1 MILPKSNYVKNI
13 VTLLSG
19 SMVAQ
24 IVTIL
29 ATPLLTRLYSPEQFG
44 VLAIFLAVVLIIGS
58 IINAR
63 YELAIM
69 LPESESEARHV
80 VFLCLLIACIIS
92 VLIFILIIV
101 IPRNWYEATP
111 LIQLGNYLYFI
122 PLVTMSI
129 GFFNAF
135 NYYSSR
141 KENYALISYAN
152 ISKSLSTISSQGA
165 FSTVSFSNSGL
176 IFGYC
181 VGAIFSCFFFFK
193 AGIKFELT
201 SIDKLKSVA
210 YKYRKFPQYS
220 MWAILANSLSV
231 NLLNLVIGSIY
242 SLSTLGFYSLLQ
254 RVLGMPIAI
263 LGTSI
268 GQVFYK
274 EIVKEKKL
282 TGKGD
287 VIFVKTAINLVIIS
301 VLAFIPVYFFLPKL
315 FGIVFGENW
324 IIAGE
329 YAQILVPLFALR
341 FVTSALT
348 LTNSAFEKQNI
359 SFYWQII
366 LLLLSMTLVFF
377 SYTFNVEF
385 INFLKVYNAVISFHY
400 IVLLLILFLVSK
412 GKL

>member
-1 MILPKSNYVKNI
+1 MKAINSNYVKNI

-24 IVTIL
+24 MVTIL
-29 ATPLLTRLYSPEQFG
+29 ATPFLTRLYSPEEFG

-80 VFLCLLIACIIS
+80 VFLCILIAFIIS
-92 VLIFILIIV
+92 ILIFILIIV
-101 IPRNWYEATP
+101 IPSDWYSGTP
-111 LIQLGNYLYFI
+111 LIQLGNYIYFI

-129 GFFNAF
+129 GLFNAF
-135 NYYSSR
+135 NYFSSR

-152 ISKSLSTISSQGA
+152 VTKSISTVGSQGA
-165 FSTVSFSNSGL
+165 FSGTPLSNAGL
-176 IFGYC
+176 ILGYC
-181 VGAIFSCFFFFK
+181 VGAFFSCCFFLK
-193 AGIKFELT
+193 AGIKFELS
-201 SIDKLKSVA
+201 SIDKLKTVA
-210 YKYRKFPQYS
+210 YKYRKFPKYS
-220 MWAILANSLSV
+220 MWAILANALSV

-263 LGTSI
+263 LGTSV

-315 FGIVFGENW
+315 FGVVFGENW

-329 YAQILVPLFALR
+329 YAQVLVPLFALR

-359 SFYWQII
+359 SFYWQVM
-366 LLLLSMTLVFF
+366 LLLLTMLLVFF
-377 SYTFNVEF
+377 SYIFNVEF
-385 INFLKVYNAVISFHY
+385 IVFLKAYNIVISVHY

-412 GKL
+412 GRL